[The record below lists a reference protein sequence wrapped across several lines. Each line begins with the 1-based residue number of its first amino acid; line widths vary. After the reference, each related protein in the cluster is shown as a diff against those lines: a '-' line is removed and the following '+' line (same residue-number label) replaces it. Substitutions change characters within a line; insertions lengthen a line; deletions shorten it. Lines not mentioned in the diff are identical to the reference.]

1 MKPVLAISCPASSR
15 SGYGDHSR
23 DLIRS
28 LIAIDKYDIK
38 IIDQMW
44 GTCPRNAL
52 TESDKDIKSR
62 FVQGLQAKPHVWIQ
76 VTVPN
81 EFQAVG
87 NYNIGITAGM
97 ESTLVSAT
105 WIQGCNRMNRVI
117 VPSQHS
123 KDVLLNSKFD
133 QNDKNTGNK
142 VGELSV
148 NVPIDI
154 LLEGLDLSIFN
165 KVTDKKELPATIIN
179 SIDEIK
185 EEFCFLSVG
194 HWLQGQITHD
204 RKDIGGLLQTFL
216 GTFMKKA
223 KHNRPAL
230 ILKTSS
236 AGFSVTDRENM
247 IKRIDGIREW
257 IGKDKCPNIYLLHG
271 ELTAQEMNGL
281 YNHPKVKAMVS
292 FTHGEGFGRPLLEF
306 SVTGKPVIAT
316 NWSGHKDF
324 LEKYG
329 FGLPG
334 ELKNVHESA
343 VWKDVIIPE
352 SQWFYV
358 NYGYASG
365 VLNDVYSN
373 YKKYLETSRKQ
384 TKFVKDNFA
393 LSNMT
398 DIFNTIIQDNV
409 PEPVVEMPIK
419 LPKLETLKLPKLE
432 KQNV

>member
-28 LIAIDKYDIK
+28 LIEIDKFDIQ

-44 GTCPRNAL
+44 GSCPRNAL
-52 TESDKDIKSR
+52 TEKDHDITSR
-62 FVQGLQAKPHVWIQ
+62 FIPVLKAKPHVWIQ

-81 EFQAVG
+81 EFQPVG

-97 ESTLVSAT
+97 ESNIVSAP

-117 VPSQHS
+117 VPSKHS
-123 KDVLLNSKFD
+123 KDVLLASKFD
-133 QNDKNTGNK
+133 QSDKNTGNK
-142 VGELSV
+142 IGELSV
-148 NVPIDI
+148 NVPIDV
-154 LLEGLDLSIFN
+154 LFEGLDLSIFN
-165 KVTDKKELPATIIN
+165 KVSDKKQLPATIIN
-179 SIDEIK
+179 SIDEIQ
-185 EEFCFLSVG
+185 EDFCFLTVG

-216 GTFMKKA
+216 GTFSKKA

-247 IKRIDGIREW
+247 IKRIHSIRTW
-257 IGKDKCPNIYLLHG
+257 IGEDKCPNIYLLHG
-271 ELTAQEMNGL
+271 DLTPEEMNGL
-281 YNHPKVKAMVS
+281 YNHPKVKSMVS
-292 FTHGEGFGRPLLEF
+292 FTHGEGYGRPLLEF
-306 SVTGKPVIAT
+306 SVTGKPVIAS
-316 NWSGHKDF
+316 NWSGHRDF

-334 ELKNVHESA
+334 ELKNVHQSA

-358 NYGYASG
+358 NYGYASS
-365 VLNDVYSN
+365 VFNDIYSN
-373 YKKYLETSRKQ
+373 YKNYLEVSRKQ
-384 TKFVKDNFA
+384 TKYVKDNFS
-393 LSNMT
+393 LPKM
-398 DIFNTIIQDNV
+398 IELFKKIISDNV

-419 LPKLETLKLPKLE
+419 LPKLETLKLPKVE